1 MIIPCQ
7 HLTWYSTV
15 LLPCFFLPGSRV
27 LAAADESHLPFPVHG
42 AVLEGAF
49 LCFGCLSH
57 MAPHVLHGLA
67 LAFEVSCS
75 GTAEIQEGLFKIINP
90 VFYRVSN
97 SNSAMKLRENGLQ
110 ELLLS
115 LCEGITSRTD
125 LFLLT
130 CAKANAASL
139 GFVSF
144 RLWRS
149 WCREQRVAATR
160 RRKDKL
166 S

>member
-1 MIIPCQ
+1 MVQ
-7 HLTWYSTV
+7 HS
-15 LLPCFFLPGSRV
+15 
-27 LAAADESHLPFPVHG
+27 AAALVLPAWILGTCCSSPALSSAWSSAGRSLLLLWLSVSHG
-42 AVLEGAF
+42 TTCG
-49 LCFGCLSH
+49 
-57 MAPHVLHGLA
+57 LHGLA

-75 GTAEIQEGLFKIINP
+75 GTAEIQAGLFKIINP

-97 SNSAMKLRENGLQ
+97 SNSAIKLRENGLQ

-130 CAKANAASL
+130 SAKANVAFL